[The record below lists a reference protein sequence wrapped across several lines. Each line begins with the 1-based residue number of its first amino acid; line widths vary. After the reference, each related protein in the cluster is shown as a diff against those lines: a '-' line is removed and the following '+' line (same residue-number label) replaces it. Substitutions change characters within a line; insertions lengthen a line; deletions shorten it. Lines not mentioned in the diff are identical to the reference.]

1 MRSKREKRT
10 LVRGKRK
17 LYLPKMERES
27 ECMKGTGLEGRK
39 VSTRGHVRRG
49 R

>member
-1 MRSKREKRT
+1 MRCKREKRT
-10 LVRGKRK
+10 LVKGKRK
-17 LYLPKMERES
+17 LHIPKMEREL
-27 ECMKGTGLEGRK
+27 ECMKGTGLEGSK

>member
-1 MRSKREKRT
+1 MRRKREKRT
-10 LVRGKRK
+10 LVRGKQK
-17 LYLPKMERES
+17 LQLPKMEREL

-39 VSTRGHVRRG
+39 VATRGHVRRA